1 MHSKGVPN
9 APLNPSLPPALS
21 VCVAEALAALCGV
34 LDARLSGALGLKA
47 GPEEL
52 AAMLCLEQPLTAGQI
67 CALYTKVRGAPEGPA
82 LVGPQ
87 HCPLPNVACLGTE
100 LISVSFL
107 DEIALCTFM
116 FYLLF

>member
-1 MHSKGVPN
+1 M
-9 APLNPSLPPALS
+9 
-21 VCVAEALAALCGV
+21 CVAEALAALCGA

-82 LVGPQ
+82 KGPQ
-87 HCPLPNVACLGTE
+87 PWWAPSTARCL
-100 LISVSFL
+100 
-107 DEIALCTFM
+107 M
-116 FYLLF
+116 